1 MVPIKHTFVFECFSR
16 NVRDWN
22 DFTLDFFLLLVLL
35 SSEFEDED
43 DVTCEQNAL
52 VFRSANFCMT

>member
-22 DFTLDFFLLLVLL
+22 DFTLDLVFLLLLL
-35 SSEFEDED
+35 ISSLDEDED
-43 DVTCEQNAL
+43 DGIEQN
-52 VFRSANFCMT
+52 RSAAFRMM